1 MAEDGGN
8 NNTGEVEQQ
17 EIKKTNQQL
26 RNGTDGLG
34 ENNITGYLEKQEDND
49 GEQLMQSDGVKNGIC
64 IKTKKAIT
72 SYH

>member
-26 RNGTDGLG
+26 GNGTDGLG

-49 GEQLMQSDGVKNGIC
+49 GEQLMQ
-64 IKTKKAIT
+64 
-72 SYH
+72 